1 MNFYLKNRTVKG
13 LLIFGLIISLNTC
26 QESITHTE
34 TAQFAVQVSVSDT
47 SYVTKG
53 ITQDI
58 KVIGANVQ
66 LFSVNYNVSYQAW
79 TDGRGIAVIDGMVP
93 DYYNISVQM
102 TYPEDTVNVYLGF
115 TQEISL
121 VGSMAS
127 QKLQGSGDTVSLILK
142 PVPRVSLILSEIYYN
157 GALPPPGYYF
167 HDQFTEIYNNS
178 AVVEYLDN
186 YVIGNSVYGYRDDP
200 EFVHFDHLYKF
211 PGNGTDYP
219 VEPGQIKLIAQDAI
233 NHLEY
238 NENSLDLSNV
248 DFEYYNRLSND
259 VDNPFVINMIQ
270 VHHEFG
276 IDFLYSVK
284 NDAIVL
290 AKLEPDD
297 VLTYDEKGHILV
309 PKAKIVDGVEYKED
323 LTNYEF
329 KRLSDDIDAG
339 LTGGMQMYQGK
350 SIARKVFKVI
360 DGQNILMDNNN
371 SSLDFRVQLRP
382 TPGSTD

>member
-1 MNFYLKNRTVKG
+1 MNFYLIKRMSQG
-13 LLIFGLIISLNTC
+13 LLILGLLISLNTC

-34 TAQFAVQVSVSDT
+34 TAQFAVEVSVHDT

-53 ITQDI
+53 ITQDT

-66 LFSVNYNVSYQAW
+66 LFSVNYNISYQQL
-79 TDGRGIAVIDGMVP
+79 TDSRGIAVIDGMVP
-93 DYYNISVQM
+93 DFYNISVQM

-115 TQEISL
+115 IQEISL

-127 QKLQGSGDTVSLILK
+127 QKLQGSGDTISLILK

-178 AVVEYLDN
+178 AAVEYLDN

-211 PGNGTDYP
+211 PGDGTDYP
-219 VEPGQIKLIAQDAI
+219 VEPGQIKLLAQDAI
-233 NHLEY
+233 NHLE
-238 NENSLDLSNV
+238 NNVNSLDLSNV

-259 VDNPFVINMIQ
+259 VDNPFVVNMIQ
-270 VHHEFG
+270 LHHEFG

-309 PKAKIVDGVEYKED
+309 PKARVVDGVEYKED

-339 LTGGMQMYQGK
+339 LTGGIQMYQGK

-371 SSLDFRVQLRP
+371 SSLDFGVQLRP